1 MTGRRRDWERVAAG
15 CMLPSMTEKRP
26 APKPED
32 DTYSAEET
40 ARRRD
45 ATVRAM
51 IRMKPR
57 AHKDEAKPRDRRA
70 SDSNNHKDKK

>member
-1 MTGRRRDWERVAAG
+1 MLGREVARRIMPG
-15 CMLPSMTEKRP
+15 MTEKRS

-51 IRMKPR
+51 IGMKPKPR
-57 AHKDEAKPRDRRA
+57 AAIPKTNRKSKDE
-70 SDSNNHKDKK
+70 